1 MTSISGISLRCRRAS
16 EKVATSR
23 PEVAMIRAGFLPP
36 HHAPIAI
43 AAPSPS
49 FPTPT
54 YLESGKPTAKLMPAS
69 FSPWTTSCAFAISMS
84 LLSFE
89 LRSCFN
95 HLTNSQ
101 FSVDFFLQ
109 TKIKQARH
117 RKRFLQL
124 LSLRISFE
132 ILASILLGNHA
143 VSTKTLLGKQISLSR
158 RIAANAPR
166 TPYKDLFFCELYVIP
181 ASD

>member
-1 MTSISGISLRCRRAS
+1 
-16 EKVATSR
+16 
-23 PEVAMIRAGFLPP
+23 
-36 HHAPIAI
+36 
-43 AAPSPS
+43 
-49 FPTPT
+49 
-54 YLESGKPTAKLMPAS
+54 MPAS

-132 ILASILLGNHA
+132 ILASILLG
-143 VSTKTLLGKQISLSR
+143 KQISLSR

>member
-1 MTSISGISLRCRRAS
+1 
-16 EKVATSR
+16 
-23 PEVAMIRAGFLPP
+23 
-36 HHAPIAI
+36 
-43 AAPSPS
+43 
-49 FPTPT
+49 
-54 YLESGKPTAKLMPAS
+54 
-69 FSPWTTSCAFAISMS
+69 MS

-117 RKRFLQL
+117 RKRFLPL

-166 TPYKDLFFCELYVIP
+166 TPYKDLFFCELNVIP